1 MCWIYNLNFI
11 FENNSIEEFFLTNNI
26 CESTNRLLN
35 MNYISVCKSL
45 KNFEKAIKSLIL
57 IYETKNTYK
66 EGKFSI
72 TRAIAL
78 FIRIEKISNLIN
90 SKKYKILFSKYKKYL
105 KEHKYECDEKD
116 NCDKILEEYY
126 NNVENINRV
135 MNYSSNYESS
145 SSIASE
151 EEIIYDYIPFEN
163 DPDNSDG
170 SEDSRDSNRNGSVG
184 NHKKDRKNSN
194 NNRHNHKNKNNK
206 KANNKNHCI
215 YIDNLNYIKYFKE
228 DEKEF
233 NFCSIIKNKNAF
245 LGNFCAYNI
254 NIINSKFGQFNNNNK
269 NRISYNILNDRIN
282 FKLNLRKNKLN
293 IKIRKGISKINP
305 KENKNQ

>member
-1 MCWIYNLNFI
+1 MCRNYDLNFI

-26 CESTNRLLN
+26 CETTNRLLN
-35 MNYISVCKSL
+35 MNYIGVCKSL
-45 KNFEKAIKSLIL
+45 KNFEEAIKSLIL

-90 SKKYKILFSKYKKYL
+90 SKKFKIIFSNYKKYL

-116 NCDKILEEYY
+116 NCDKILKEYY

-145 SSIASE
+145 SSIAPE

-170 SEDSRDSNRNGSVG
+170 GEDSRDSNRNGWVG

-215 YIDNLNYIKYFKE
+215 YIDYLNYIKYFKE
-228 DEKEF
+228 DEK
-233 NFCSIIKNKNAF
+233 
-245 LGNFCAYNI
+245 
-254 NIINSKFGQFNNNNK
+254 
-269 NRISYNILNDRIN
+269 
-282 FKLNLRKNKLN
+282 NLIFVLL
-293 IKIRKGISKINP
+293 
-305 KENKNQ
+305 